1 MGIISPLL
9 NHMIFTLLTKA
20 STAFS
25 NLVKIVRGF
34 LLKEDGFYLLTED
47 GGRIILE
54 PDNTE
59 ITNQDKKTGI
69 IINESKHSVSITKQ
83 SKNTGTITPII
94 KH

>member
-1 MGIISPLL
+1 
-9 NHMIFTLLTKA
+9 MIFTLLTKA

>member
-1 MGIISPLL
+1 
-9 NHMIFTLLTKA
+9 MIFTLLTKA

-25 NLVKIVRGF
+25 NLVNIVKGF

-54 PDNTE
+54 PDGTE
-59 ITNQDKKTGI
+59 IFNQEKNTGI
-69 IINESKHSVSITKQ
+69 ITAETKHSGSITKQ
-83 SKNTGTITPII
+83 SKNTSTIIPII

>member
-1 MGIISPLL
+1 MGTISPLP
-9 NHMIFTLLTKA
+9 NMILTLLTKA
-20 STAFS
+20 STAFN

-54 PDNTE
+54 PDDTE
-59 ITNQDKKTGI
+59 ILNQEKNTGI
-69 IINESKHSVSITKQ
+69 ITSETKHSGSITKQ
-83 SKNTGTITPII
+83 SKNTNTITPII